1 MRLLE
6 FVEKYNNMANNTLKE
21 QLLSKIKITPY
32 VSIIKKDAYAQ
43 LIVDKTTFEQ
53 EAYDDNGVTKY
64 RKTDKIRVNSVAQY
78 VQFCRA
84 VIELYT
90 DLEIDEDDK
99 GFIKGYDALKS
110 SGLLD
115 ILMVGSDK
123 ADPLI
128 PMSELSEFKT
138 ILTMKQSDIQF
149 NETTTQAFIS
159 KQIGRISDLAN
170 ATLTPFMDVVSKK
183 LDEIPKEDLD
193 KVVEFAKNGGFKEVQ
208 DMEIINLP
216 RGCGKTTN
224 IIIEAVKT
232 GYPIITL
239 RNTMKRDIE
248 RRAEKITNKK
258 ITVYTVA
265 EFLNDNFWCDKIDK
279 KPEHILID
287 ELPYILEELLGSK
300 CETATMTS
308 KSLEEYYG
316 HRDLDRQEIQILCY
330 KIEKAVTG
338 CHGLFHF
345 PFNPALL
352 LFLIE
357 ETFKL
362 DAVMDVNLEI
372 KLLNVVALGKY
383 DQ

>member
-1 MRLLE
+1 MKLLE
-6 FVEKYNNMANNTLKE
+6 FVEKYNDMANNTLKE

-64 RKTDKIRVNSVAQY
+64 RKTDKIRVNSIGQY

-90 DLEIDEDDK
+90 DLEIDDDDK

-123 ADPLI
+123 TDPLI

-138 ILTMKQSDIQF
+138 ILTMKQSDTQF

-170 ATLTPFMDVVSKK
+170 TTLTPLMDVVSKK

-193 KVVEFAKNGGFKEVQ
+193 KVIEFAKNGGFKEV
-208 DMEIINLP
+208 
-216 RGCGKTTN
+216 
-224 IIIEAVKT
+224 
-232 GYPIITL
+232 
-239 RNTMKRDIE
+239 
-248 RRAEKITNKK
+248 
-258 ITVYTVA
+258 
-265 EFLNDNFWCDKIDK
+265 
-279 KPEHILID
+279 
-287 ELPYILEELLGSK
+287 
-300 CETATMTS
+300 
-308 KSLEEYYG
+308 
-316 HRDLDRQEIQILCY
+316 
-330 KIEKAVTG
+330 
-338 CHGLFHF
+338 
-345 PFNPALL
+345 
-352 LFLIE
+352 
-357 ETFKL
+357 
-362 DAVMDVNLEI
+362 
-372 KLLNVVALGKY
+372 
-383 DQ
+383 

>member
-1 MRLLE
+1 MKLLE

-43 LIVDKTTFEQ
+43 LIVNRTMFEQ
-53 EAYDDNGVTKY
+53 ESYDDNGVTKY

-138 ILTMKQSDIQF
+138 ILTMKQSDTQF

-159 KQIGRISDLAN
+159 KQIGRIFDLAN
-170 ATLTPFMDVVSKK
+170 TTITPLVDVVNKK
-183 LDEIPKEDLD
+183 LEEIPKEDLD
-193 KVVEFAKNGGFKEVQ
+193 KIAEFAKNGGFKEV
-208 DMEIINLP
+208 
-216 RGCGKTTN
+216 
-224 IIIEAVKT
+224 
-232 GYPIITL
+232 
-239 RNTMKRDIE
+239 
-248 RRAEKITNKK
+248 
-258 ITVYTVA
+258 
-265 EFLNDNFWCDKIDK
+265 
-279 KPEHILID
+279 
-287 ELPYILEELLGSK
+287 
-300 CETATMTS
+300 
-308 KSLEEYYG
+308 
-316 HRDLDRQEIQILCY
+316 
-330 KIEKAVTG
+330 
-338 CHGLFHF
+338 
-345 PFNPALL
+345 
-352 LFLIE
+352 
-357 ETFKL
+357 
-362 DAVMDVNLEI
+362 
-372 KLLNVVALGKY
+372 
-383 DQ
+383 

>member
-1 MRLLE
+1 MKLLE
-6 FVEKYNNMANNTLKE
+6 FVEKYNNTANNTLKE

-32 VSIIKKDAYAQ
+32 VSIIKKDVYAQ

-64 RKTDKIRVNSVAQY
+64 RKTDKIRVNSVTQY

-138 ILTMKQSDIQF
+138 ILTMKQSDTQF

-170 ATLTPFMDVVSKK
+170 ATLTPLVKVVSKK
-183 LDEIPKEDLD
+183 VDEISKEDLD
-193 KVVEFAKNGGFKEVQ
+193 KVVEFAKNGGFKEV
-208 DMEIINLP
+208 
-216 RGCGKTTN
+216 
-224 IIIEAVKT
+224 
-232 GYPIITL
+232 
-239 RNTMKRDIE
+239 
-248 RRAEKITNKK
+248 
-258 ITVYTVA
+258 
-265 EFLNDNFWCDKIDK
+265 
-279 KPEHILID
+279 
-287 ELPYILEELLGSK
+287 
-300 CETATMTS
+300 
-308 KSLEEYYG
+308 
-316 HRDLDRQEIQILCY
+316 
-330 KIEKAVTG
+330 
-338 CHGLFHF
+338 
-345 PFNPALL
+345 
-352 LFLIE
+352 
-357 ETFKL
+357 
-362 DAVMDVNLEI
+362 
-372 KLLNVVALGKY
+372 
-383 DQ
+383 

>member
-1 MRLLE
+1 MKLLE
-6 FVEKYNNMANNTLKE
+6 FVEKYNHTANSSLKE

-43 LIVDKTTFEQ
+43 LIVNKTMFEQ

-128 PMSELSEFKT
+128 PISELREFKT
-138 ILTMKQSDIQF
+138 ILTMKQSDTQF

-170 ATLTPFMDVVSKK
+170 ATLTPLVEVVSKK
-183 LDEIPKEDLD
+183 LDEIPNEDLED
-193 KVVEFAKNGGFKEVQ
+193 KILKFAKKGNFKEV
-208 DMEIINLP
+208 
-216 RGCGKTTN
+216 
-224 IIIEAVKT
+224 
-232 GYPIITL
+232 
-239 RNTMKRDIE
+239 
-248 RRAEKITNKK
+248 
-258 ITVYTVA
+258 
-265 EFLNDNFWCDKIDK
+265 
-279 KPEHILID
+279 
-287 ELPYILEELLGSK
+287 
-300 CETATMTS
+300 
-308 KSLEEYYG
+308 
-316 HRDLDRQEIQILCY
+316 
-330 KIEKAVTG
+330 
-338 CHGLFHF
+338 
-345 PFNPALL
+345 
-352 LFLIE
+352 
-357 ETFKL
+357 
-362 DAVMDVNLEI
+362 
-372 KLLNVVALGKY
+372 
-383 DQ
+383 

>member
-1 MRLLE
+1 MKLLE
-6 FVEKYNNMANNTLKE
+6 FVEKYNDMANNTLKE

-64 RKTDKIRVNSVAQY
+64 RKTDKIRVNSVGQY

-90 DLEIDEDDK
+90 DLEIDDDDQ

-123 ADPLI
+123 TDPLI

-138 ILTMKQSDIQF
+138 ILSMKQSDVQF

-170 ATLTPFMDVVSKK
+170 ATLTPLMDVVSKK

-193 KVVEFAKNGGFKEVQ
+193 KVIEFAKNGGFKEV
-208 DMEIINLP
+208 
-216 RGCGKTTN
+216 
-224 IIIEAVKT
+224 
-232 GYPIITL
+232 
-239 RNTMKRDIE
+239 
-248 RRAEKITNKK
+248 
-258 ITVYTVA
+258 
-265 EFLNDNFWCDKIDK
+265 
-279 KPEHILID
+279 
-287 ELPYILEELLGSK
+287 
-300 CETATMTS
+300 
-308 KSLEEYYG
+308 
-316 HRDLDRQEIQILCY
+316 
-330 KIEKAVTG
+330 
-338 CHGLFHF
+338 
-345 PFNPALL
+345 
-352 LFLIE
+352 
-357 ETFKL
+357 
-362 DAVMDVNLEI
+362 
-372 KLLNVVALGKY
+372 
-383 DQ
+383 

>member
-1 MRLLE
+1 MIKGDKGIMKILE
-6 FVEKYNNMANNTLKE
+6 FVERYNNMANSTLKE

-53 EAYDDNGVTKY
+53 ETYDDNGITKY

-110 SGLLD
+110 SGLLE

-138 ILTMKQSDIQF
+138 VLTMKQSDTQF

-170 ATLTPFMDVVSKK
+170 ATLTPLMDVVSKK
-183 LDEIPKEDLD
+183 LDEIPKEDFEGKIL
-193 KVVEFAKNGGFKEVQ
+193 EFAKKGGFKEV
-208 DMEIINLP
+208 
-216 RGCGKTTN
+216 
-224 IIIEAVKT
+224 
-232 GYPIITL
+232 
-239 RNTMKRDIE
+239 
-248 RRAEKITNKK
+248 
-258 ITVYTVA
+258 
-265 EFLNDNFWCDKIDK
+265 
-279 KPEHILID
+279 
-287 ELPYILEELLGSK
+287 
-300 CETATMTS
+300 
-308 KSLEEYYG
+308 
-316 HRDLDRQEIQILCY
+316 
-330 KIEKAVTG
+330 
-338 CHGLFHF
+338 
-345 PFNPALL
+345 
-352 LFLIE
+352 
-357 ETFKL
+357 
-362 DAVMDVNLEI
+362 
-372 KLLNVVALGKY
+372 
-383 DQ
+383 

>member
-1 MRLLE
+1 MKILE
-6 FVEKYNNMANNTLKE
+6 FVERYNNMATQQLKDRFIKE
-21 QLLSKIKITPY
+21 KVKITPY

-53 EAYDDNGVTKY
+53 EVYDDNGVTKY

-138 ILTMKQSDIQF
+138 ILTMKQSDTQF

-159 KQIGRISDLAN
+159 KQIERVSDLAN
-170 ATLTPFMDVVSKK
+170 ATLAPLVKVVSKK

-193 KVVEFAKNGGFKEVQ
+193 KVIEFAKKSNFKEV
-208 DMEIINLP
+208 
-216 RGCGKTTN
+216 
-224 IIIEAVKT
+224 
-232 GYPIITL
+232 
-239 RNTMKRDIE
+239 
-248 RRAEKITNKK
+248 
-258 ITVYTVA
+258 
-265 EFLNDNFWCDKIDK
+265 
-279 KPEHILID
+279 
-287 ELPYILEELLGSK
+287 
-300 CETATMTS
+300 
-308 KSLEEYYG
+308 
-316 HRDLDRQEIQILCY
+316 
-330 KIEKAVTG
+330 
-338 CHGLFHF
+338 
-345 PFNPALL
+345 
-352 LFLIE
+352 
-357 ETFKL
+357 
-362 DAVMDVNLEI
+362 
-372 KLLNVVALGKY
+372 
-383 DQ
+383 

>member
-1 MRLLE
+1 MKLLE
-6 FVEKYNNMANNTLKE
+6 FVERYNHTANSSLKE

-53 EAYDDNGVTKY
+53 ESYDDNGVTKY

-138 ILTMKQSDIQF
+138 ILTMKQSDTQF

-159 KQIGRISDLAN
+159 KQIERISDLAN
-170 ATLTPFMDVVSKK
+170 ATLAPLVKVVSKK

-193 KVVEFAKNGGFKEVQ
+193 KVVEFAKNGGFKEV
-208 DMEIINLP
+208 
-216 RGCGKTTN
+216 
-224 IIIEAVKT
+224 
-232 GYPIITL
+232 
-239 RNTMKRDIE
+239 
-248 RRAEKITNKK
+248 
-258 ITVYTVA
+258 
-265 EFLNDNFWCDKIDK
+265 
-279 KPEHILID
+279 
-287 ELPYILEELLGSK
+287 
-300 CETATMTS
+300 
-308 KSLEEYYG
+308 
-316 HRDLDRQEIQILCY
+316 
-330 KIEKAVTG
+330 
-338 CHGLFHF
+338 
-345 PFNPALL
+345 
-352 LFLIE
+352 
-357 ETFKL
+357 
-362 DAVMDVNLEI
+362 
-372 KLLNVVALGKY
+372 
-383 DQ
+383 